1 MVGAPC
7 KSTPYPPNG
16 IILSIRTIKRN
27 HKLIGHFSDNIETN
41 IPLWCHQVGHFSDN
55 IETNIPL
62 WCHQVGNLKLIVNF
76 VDTSLKIYIREY
88 REPSREHLG
97 LFVLNLL
104 HTEVPNKG
112 IDGNNTTNF

>member
-1 MVGAPC
+1 MCTKSPFGYGWAVC

-41 IPLWCHQVGHFSDN
+41 IL
-55 IETNIPL
+55 L

-76 VDTSLKIYIREY
+76 VDTFLKIYIREY